1 MLQNIRIKILCFF
14 DEDLTCTGTVGTVRS
29 VLILWCQYQDR
40 SCKLVLSNLESYV

>member
-29 VLILWCQYQDR
+29 VLILWCQYQDH
-40 SCKLVLSNLESYV
+40 SSKLVLSNLESYV